1 MNLNLGFPFCFYD
14 GMNELW
20 KAGLSLFFPVYLI
33 LIIAFLVLLSRFSFR
48 VSNKLS
54 KYSVQVLVTI
64 VHLSFTKLL
73 EAVIDVFGSA
83 KVYEE
88 VSGEKIVWYNSG
100 AVDYGS
106 TAHTWLM
113 VITSLV
119 VGVIL
124 TPYFVLILFGK
135 FLLKFDRVREYI
147 RPFYEAIHAPYKPNR
162 WYWFSLYQIF
172 LLMMY
177 STATFAGNTEA
188 LLLVLF
194 IIYNI
199 FLYFQTCSMPF
210 RNKALNLLNLSLLL
224 VLNFVMLVS
233 EYINGDSSKY
243 LVLFFTFSNY
253 YFVVVFCFI
262 LSYHVLL
269 STNQLDKVIMLYG
282 KVSSF
287 CHHREPIV
295 HHHQDYPQV

>member
-1 MNLNLGFPFCFYD
+1 
-14 GMNELW
+14 
-20 KAGLSLFFPVYLI
+20 
-33 LIIAFLVLLSRFSFR
+33 
-48 VSNKLS
+48 
-54 KYSVQVLVTI
+54 
-64 VHLSFTKLL
+64 
-73 EAVIDVFGSA
+73 
-83 KVYEE
+83 
-88 VSGEKIVWYNSG
+88 
-100 AVDYGS
+100 
-106 TAHTWLM
+106 M
-113 VITSLV
+113 VITSVV

-162 WYWFSLYQIF
+162 WYSFSLYQIL

-177 STATFAGNTEA
+177 STAIFAGNTEA

-194 IIYNI
+194 NI

-243 LVLFFTFSNY
+243 LVLFFTSTLLWFSQQIKWIRLLCCMERFLHFVITENLLFVIVKIILKYESHSLKNY
-253 YFVVVFCFI
+253 LI
-262 LSYHVLL
+262 NL
-269 STNQLDKVIMLYG
+269 Q
-282 KVSSF
+282 
-287 CHHREPIV
+287 
-295 HHHQDYPQV
+295 